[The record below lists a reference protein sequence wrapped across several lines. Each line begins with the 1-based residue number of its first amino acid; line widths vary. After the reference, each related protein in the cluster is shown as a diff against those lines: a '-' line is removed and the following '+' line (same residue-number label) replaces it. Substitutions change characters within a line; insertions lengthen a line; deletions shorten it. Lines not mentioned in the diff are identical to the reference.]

1 MEKVIVA
8 FESEKACERICDI
21 LESGGVAA
29 CYRAHSGGEVKR
41 LVDKQHIGTVVCGYK
56 LRDETAEDL
65 FYDLPAAS
73 TMLVIARQ
81 NMLDLLSDDIFSL
94 PAPVTRGDL
103 CASVSMVLQ
112 MGRRLERV
120 LRPKRNEEETQVVEK
135 AKRHLMER
143 EGLTEEEAHRYIQK
157 KSMDSGARMVQ
168 TAILVL
174 EDRA

>member
-41 LVDKQHIGTVVCGYK
+41 LVAKQHIGTVVCGYK

-73 TMLVIARQ
+73 TMLVI
-81 NMLDLLSDDIFSL
+81 
-94 PAPVTRGDL
+94 GDQIL
-103 CASVSMVLQ
+103 VRKK
-112 MGRRLERV
+112 G
-120 LRPKRNEEETQVVEK
+120 
-135 AKRHLMER
+135 MER
-143 EGLTEEEAHRYIQK
+143 LDKRGESFPGQHDFRYT
-157 KSMDSGARMVQ
+157 G
-168 TAILVL
+168 
-174 EDRA
+174 

>member
-1 MEKVIVA
+1 
-8 FESEKACERICDI
+8 
-21 LESGGVAA
+21 
-29 CYRAHSGGEVKR
+29 
-41 LVDKQHIGTVVCGYK
+41 
-56 LRDETAEDL
+56 
-65 FYDLPAAS
+65 
-73 TMLVIARQ
+73 
-81 NMLDLLSDDIFSL
+81 MLDLLSDDIFSL